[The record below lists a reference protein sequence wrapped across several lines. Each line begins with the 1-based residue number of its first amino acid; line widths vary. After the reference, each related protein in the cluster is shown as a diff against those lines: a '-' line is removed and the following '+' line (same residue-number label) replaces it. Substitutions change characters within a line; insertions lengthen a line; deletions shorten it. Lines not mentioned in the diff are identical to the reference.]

1 MPPEKDERA
10 TLVDML
16 EFAREISA
24 VAKGRSRQD
33 LDTDR
38 MLLRALERMLEL
50 FGECARRIPEG
61 TRTAHPA
68 IPWKAVVGMR
78 NIIAHEY
85 GRVDLDIVW
94 RTVQRRHAAAR
105 LDVGAHRGRPSTTG
119 MSGFQ

>member
-16 EFAREISA
+16 EFAREVCSISA
-24 VAKGRSRQD
+24 GRSRPD

-50 FGECARRIPEG
+50 LGECARRIPEKG
-61 TRTAHPA
+61 RLAHPS
-68 IPWKAVVGMR
+68 IPWREMVGMR

-85 GRVDLDIVW
+85 GRVDLDLVW
-94 RTVQRRHAAAR
+94 KTVQRDIPPLAAVLERIVAN
-105 LDVGAHRGRPSTTG
+105 LPPPD
-119 MSGFQ
+119 